1 MNINLKTALFE
12 VIIFFVS
19 SLLVYQLTDLNQELQ
34 DKIESRFKMMEAA
47 DKLRQSSDDLTH
59 FARSYVVTKNKIF
72 KEQYFKTL
80 DIRNGKIPRP
90 LHYESIYWDLEE
102 SVRLARHPLTKSKS
116 LKSILQNLPFSSS
129 EMQLLDVSETNSN
142 ELVNL
147 EVRAFKAI
155 ENSKQAEAIK
165 LLHSPQYYHE
175 KHRIMNPID
184 KFIILSGKRTSLE
197 IQVLTDKIEKV
208 YFMMLFISLLFILG
222 NMLLFRELRKKDKIL
237 LESLQESKRE
247 LTKSIA
253 VYGQHVIASSTD
265 SLGIITNVTESFCDI
280 SGYTKEELIGKPHN
294 IIRHKNMSSELFEEL
309 WNTIRSGKQWNG
321 KIKNRAKDG
330 SVYWVD
336 TSIMAIKDKDNK
348 IIGYESIRHDI
359 TAQKVKEEF
368 MANMSHELRTP
379 LNSILGFSTILMR
392 KQENPKEKELSRQI
406 NLSAKSLLNLIND
419 ILDLSKIHDSKF
431 SISPFEFNA
440 YENIEEFSH
449 QFEGLTAQKSL
460 SFTNT
465 IDKSLQAIFFADISR
480 INQITLNLIS
490 NAVKFTPENG
500 EIKFSTSY
508 KNNKLLIK
516 VEDNGIGMSPS
527 TADKVF
533 KPFVQA
539 DGTTTRKYGGTGL
552 GLSIVQSLVELMN
565 GKIELISHEGKG
577 TTITVTLPIEK
588 REERKELISNKE
600 EDSFDTK
607 ELLNSHILIAEDN
620 RTNQMLLSM
629 LLEEFGI
636 SCDIA
641 NDGVEAVEMYN
652 PKLHSLILMDENMP
666 NMNGL
671 EAMKIIKEK
680 YAEECG
686 DIIAVTANVM
696 AGDAARFLDLGM
708 DGYIS
713 KPIDEN
719 ELYKSLKKALNSK
732 G

>member
-1 MNINLKTALFE
+1 
-12 VIIFFVS
+12 
-19 SLLVYQLTDLNQELQ
+19 
-34 DKIESRFKMMEAA
+34 
-47 DKLRQSSDDLTH
+47 
-59 FARSYVVTKNKIF
+59 
-72 KEQYFKTL
+72 
-80 DIRNGKIPRP
+80 
-90 LHYESIYWDLEE
+90 
-102 SVRLARHPLTKSKS
+102 
-116 LKSILQNLPFSSS
+116 
-129 EMQLLDVSETNSN
+129 
-142 ELVNL
+142 
-147 EVRAFKAI
+147 
-155 ENSKQAEAIK
+155 
-165 LLHSPQYYHE
+165 
-175 KHRIMNPID
+175 
-184 KFIILSGKRTSLE
+184 
-197 IQVLTDKIEKV
+197 
-208 YFMMLFISLLFILG
+208 
-222 NMLLFRELRKKDKIL
+222 
-237 LESLQESKRE
+237 LQESKRE